1 MLDVMWL
8 QMDLCMSHAGCNTV
22 NGSANATALTYSLPP
37 LQPRDRPLPIIK
49 YAKST
54 RQTVL
59 KYLAVLRW
67 KLAVDTV
74 EYAPTADSSHTTHG
88 VNGNG
93 TGNGIGIGASHTM
106 KVESEAASPE
116 DAMTPAVLPNGVA
129 KAGVP
134 GDGQGGASHAYAYA
148 PDGRKIV
155 KGRLLD
161 IRRLEE
167 FMKHQNH
174 QHQAAVQH
182 IRHVCAGIEGLRYVY
197 VSHLCSFPYV
207 TIRGSLPRRVS
218 SVSRLAIF
226 PSTASLYC
234 IASATPTS

>member
-1 MLDVMWL
+1 MLGVTYAGWVLAQSDALDVASGM
-8 QMDLCMSHAGCNTV
+8 HTV
-22 NGSANATALTYSLPP
+22 NGSANTMALTSSLPP

-88 VNGNG
+88 ANGNG
-93 TGNGIGIGASHTM
+93 NGIGNGIGASHTM

-116 DAMTPAVLPNGVA
+116 DAMTPAVLPNGIA
-129 KAGVP
+129 KAGMS
-134 GDGQGGASHAYAYA
+134 GEGQGGASHAYAYA

-197 VSHLCSFPYV
+197 FSHLCSFRYV

-218 SVSRLAIF
+218 SVSRPAIF
-226 PSTASLYC
+226 TLTAS
-234 IASATPTS
+234 